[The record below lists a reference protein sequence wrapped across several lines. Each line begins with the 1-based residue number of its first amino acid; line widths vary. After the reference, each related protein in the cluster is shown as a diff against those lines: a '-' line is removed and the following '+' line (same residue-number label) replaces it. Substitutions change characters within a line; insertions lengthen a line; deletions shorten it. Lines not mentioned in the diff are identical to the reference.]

1 MVEDRMSTKELIGK
15 KVYREIA
22 IRYQLGRSCIQTYER
37 KNRQ

>member
-22 IRYQLGRSCIQTYER
+22 TLTGSMNKGYD
-37 KNRQ
+37 